1 MKNSITQN
9 TNRQNL
15 LQLILL
21 RFVAIIG
28 QTLTIIFTHFLLEI
42 ALPLIEMFSIIAAL
56 IVLNLFSFYRYKSE
70 KIISNKSL
78 FFELFFD
85 VTAFALQIYFSGGA
99 SNPFISLFLLQVIIA
114 TILLQG
120 NYAWLIASIT
130 TIYYILL
137 SFHYQHLHAFHN
149 HGEMTGFFNLH
160 LQGMLL
166 SYILAAILLLV
177 FLGNIMKN
185 LRARDEKISQ
195 MKREALEKNQLVRNA
210 LLASAAAHE
219 LGTPLTTISV
229 ILSDWKKM
237 DLQKDVILDV
247 ETIESQITRCK
258 KIISQILENSGKKR
272 VEEANRNS

>member
-15 LQLILL
+15 WQLILL

-42 ALPLIEMFSIIAAL
+42 SLPLVEMFAIL
-56 IVLNLFSFYRYKSE
+56 IGLVALNLFSFLRYKSE
-70 KIISNKSL
+70 KIISDKFL
-78 FFELFFD
+78 FLELFFD
-85 VTAFALQIYFSGGA
+85 VSAFALQIYFSGGS

-120 NYAWLIASIT
+120 NYAWLIAVIT

-137 SFHYQHLHAFHN
+137 SFHYQHLHAFHS
-149 HGEMTGFFNLH
+149 HGEITGFFNLH

-185 LRARDEKISQ
+185 LHARDKKISQ
-195 MKREALEKNQLVRNA
+195 MKREALEKNQLIRNA

-229 ILSDWKKM
+229 ILGDWKKM
-237 DLQKDVILDV
+237 NLQQDIISDV
-247 ETIESQITRCK
+247 ETVEAQITRCK
-258 KIISQILENSGKKR
+258 KIISEILENSGKKR
-272 VEEANRNS
+272 VEEASQNS